1 MDNVSK
7 EKRSNTMKA
16 VKSKNTKIE
25 KVVSKEIWGRG
36 IRFRKNVK
44 NLEGKPDIAIKKY
57 KIVIFIDSC
66 FWHGCP
72 LHGRIP
78 KSNVEFWNN
87 KIKRNIERDKSI
99 NQYYRR
105 KGWNILRIWEHDLN
119 KKKFSQTI
127 DEIEEWIKIIKSKE

>member
-36 IRFRKNVK
+36 IRFRKNVR
-44 NLEGKPDIAIKKY
+44 NLKGKPDIAIKKY

-99 NQYYRR
+99 NHYYTR

-119 KKKFSQTI
+119 KKEFFQTI
-127 DEIEEWIKIIKSKE
+127 DKIEEWIKIIKSKE

>member
-1 MDNVSK
+1 DNVSK

>member
-44 NLEGKPDIAIKKY
+44 DLKGKPDIAIKKY

-78 KSNVEFWNN
+78 KSNVKFWNN

-99 NQYYRR
+99 NQYYTR

-127 DEIEEWIKIIKSKE
+127 DEIEEWIKIIKSKD

>member
-25 KVVSKEIWGRG
+25 KIVSKEIWGRG

-44 NLEGKPDIAIKKY
+44 NLKGKPDIAIKKY

-78 KSNVEFWNN
+78 KSNVDYWNN

>member
-1 MDNVSK
+1 
-7 EKRSNTMKA
+7 MKA